1 MKNGVLK
8 TDHKTLHLDILTSV
22 SQAVVFIV
30 HFSASF
36 FFPNPFILSRLV
48 WGHEQAESSHC
59 RQSESLI
66 SS

>member
-36 FFPNPFILSRLV
+36 FSLTPSFFPGLSGDTSKRKAV
-48 WGHEQAESSHC
+48 IADRVSH
-59 RQSESLI
+59 
-66 SS
+66 